1 VIESESL
8 EIRIFRDVLR
18 IIPQYKLMTVDLPKD
33 HQRREDQEAY
43 PGYEEAMRQD
53 SGRHQHHGM
62 QSLGV
67 SSV

>member
-43 PGYEEAMRQD
+43 QD
-53 SGRHQHHGM
+53 ARKP
-62 QSLGV
+62 
-67 SSV
+67 